1 MLYYRQL
8 YYEAIDTMVS
18 CLKDG
23 FEQPGY
29 QTYSNL
35 EQILIKTCQGKEF
48 VEELDFICNFYKE
61 DLQKELLHVQLQTLH
76 VDFNSKFEEVYGT
89 SVSEASCIT
98 IFDIMEYFQS
108 LSSAQ
113 KYLLDQVCI
122 VVKLVLVMP
131 ATNAT
136 SERSFSA
143 LRRVKIYLQNLMSQR
158 RLNNLML
165 LHVHKTL
172 TNSLDVVRVA
182 NEFVGEYEHRL
193 QIFGKFR

>member
-1 MLYYRQL
+1 
-8 YYEAIDTMVS
+8 MVS

-29 QTYSNL
+29 QTYPNL
-35 EQILIKTCQGKEF
+35 EQILIKACQGKEF

-61 DLQKELLHVQLQTLH
+61 YLQKELLCVQLQTLH

-98 IFDIMEYFQS
+98 IFDIKEYFQS

-113 KYLLDQVCI
+113 KDLLDQVCV

-136 SERSFSA
+136 SECSFSA
-143 LRRVKIYLQNLMSQR
+143 LCRVKSYLQNSMSQR

-165 LHVHKTL
+165 LHVHKIL
-172 TNSLDVVRVA
+172 TDSLDVVRVA
-182 NEFVGEYEHRL
+182 NEFVGESEHRL
-193 QIFGKFR
+193 QIFGKFK